1 MRIVK
6 FGLALTAAALV
17 AGCGTTGG
25 LSNRNAPDEFAVT
38 RNQPLVIPPDFALT
52 PPRPGEPAAQGVD
65 SRTQALET
73 LFGGPAARSAGEQQL
88 LQDANRDAAA
98 PGARSTASDP
108 NTAVVDK
115 GAVTQ
120 TIIAAPEGPGQEATA
135 STPQ

>member
-1 MRIVK
+1 MRMVK
-6 FGLALTAAALV
+6 FGLALTAAILV
-17 AGCGTTGG
+17 AGCGTTTG

-65 SRTQALET
+65 SRTQALQT
-73 LFGGPAARSAGEQQL
+73 LFGGPAPRSEAERQL
-88 LQDANRDAAA
+88 LQEADREEAA
-98 PGARSTASDP
+98 PGARTTASDP

-120 TIIAAPEGPGQEATA
+120 TIIAAPEGAGQEATV
-135 STPQ
+135 STPE

>member
-6 FGLALTAAALV
+6 FALALTAATLV

-52 PPRPGEPAAQGVD
+52 PPRPGQAAAQGVD
-65 SRTQALET
+65 SRTQALEV
-73 LFGGPAARSAGEQQL
+73 LFGGPAQRSASEQQIL
-88 LQDANRDAAA
+88 GQAGRDQAA
-98 PGARSTASDP
+98 PGARTTASDP

-115 GAVTQ
+115 GATTQ
-120 TIIAAPEGPGQEATA
+120 TIIAAPEGDGQEASV

>member
-6 FGLALTAAALV
+6 FALALTAATLI
-17 AGCGTTGG
+17 AGCGTTNG

-52 PPRPGEPAAQGVD
+52 PPRPGEAAAQGVD
-65 SRTQALET
+65 SRAQAIDV
-73 LFGGPAARSAGEQQL
+73 LFGGPAPRSAAEQQVIN
-88 LQDANRDAAA
+88 QANGDASTV
-98 PGARSTASDP
+98 GARTTASDP
-108 NTAVVDK
+108 NTPVVDK

-120 TIIAAPEGPGQEATA
+120 TIIAAPEGPGQEATV